1 MSLLQDLKQWREKAA
16 AKEGVELF
24 RVLPNAA
31 IDEIVRTRPGTKD
44 ELMSIKGIK
53 DAKYRK
59 YGVDILRLVSQYRS
73 GGNSVAGA
81 SSMDESRWTS
91 HEVRKTDVASSAIAS
106 TAPAGRGNPGLNE
119 SRDTSYELRDEDA
132 DSLLSFRAQPD
143 TLTRVMRAG
152 SPRVEESQAKQRR
165 SLVRQLADRDDKEE
179 VATDSEDPASLILHP
194 ASEPEPLSISQFLDG
209 VNLELSGMA
218 ARVRGEVSSVDERE
232 RVTYFSLKD
241 ATDGST
247 LPCLIF
253 RSAYAMSGVR
263 LAIGDEVIVEGA
275 PEIWKPMGK
284 LSFKCSVVEYAGE
297 GALKKAYDALLAK
310 LTVEGL
316 LAPERKR
323 EIPAFPHRIALLTSR
338 DGAAIGDFMMNVGR
352 HGYVID
358 LYASSVEGA
367 RAVPELLAGVR
378 MFNRHADRY
387 DVLVIIRG
395 GGSLESLQA
404 FNNEMLVREI
414 ANSKIPV
421 IAGIGHEKDITLATL
436 VADAGVSTPTAASRL
451 VRQSWEDG
459 AERVLR
465 AEHVLR
471 SRTGDLVA
479 GLREALGR
487 MDAALLEHFQ
497 TMKERIRTIV
507 ERFLAKREALA
518 YGFRHG
524 YESIDVLGNGL
535 RKGKATML
543 AAAAETVAR
552 IEILLK
558 QFDPNRALNLGYSL
572 VRLGNGAIL
581 RKSKD
586 ARIGDMIDVRLSEG
600 GIEAEITSIAD

>member
-1 MSLLQDLKQWREKAA
+1 MSLLSNLKTWREKAA

-31 IDEIVRTRPGTKD
+31 LEEIARMKPTTKD
-44 ELMSIKGIK
+44 ALMSIKGIK

-59 YGVDILRLVSQYRS
+59 YGAAILALVAESS
-73 GGNSVAGA
+73 GAKKTNVGDSSTNDLRFTNS
-81 SSMDESRWTS
+81 D
-91 HEVRKTDVASSAIAS
+91 VRKTTIGDDVDENS
-106 TAPAGRGNPGLNE
+106 TLFELGIRKSKIENQESFESDSEIRKSEIPARPAGG
-119 SRDTSYELRDEDA
+119 
-132 DSLLSFRAQPD
+132 
-143 TLTRVMRAG
+143 
-152 SPRVEESQAKQRR
+152 ESQK
-165 SLVRQLADRDDKEE
+165 S
-179 VATDSEDPASLILHP
+179 SF
-194 ASEPEPLSISQFLDG
+194 EPLSVSRFLDG

-232 RVTYFSLKD
+232 RVTYFSIKD

-284 LSFKCSVVEYAGE
+284 LSFKAGLIEYAGE
-297 GALKKAYDALLAK
+297 GVLKKAYDALFAK

-378 MFNRHADRY
+378 QFNRYADRY
-387 DVLVIIRG
+387 DALVIIRG

-414 ANSKIPV
+414 ALSKIPV
-421 IAGIGHEKDITLATL
+421 IAGIGHEKDITLAAL
-436 VADAGVSTPTAASRL
+436 VADAMVSTPTAASRL
-451 VRQSWEDG
+451 VRQSWEEG
-459 AERVLR
+459 VERVVR
-465 AEHVLR
+465 AEHGLR
-471 SRTGDLVA
+471 LRVADLVS
-479 GLREALGR
+479 GVRESLGQ
-487 MDAALLEHFQ
+487 MDAALLGHFQ
-497 TMKERIRTIV
+497 GMKERIRTIV
-507 ERFLAKREALA
+507 ERFLAKRETLS
-518 YGFRHG
+518 YHFRSVS
-524 YESIDVLGNGL
+524 ETLVALGNGL
-535 RKGKATML
+535 KKGKSSVLSDAGEKLSQIEKLL
-543 AAAAETVAR
+543 A
-552 IEILLK
+552 
-558 QFDPNRALNLGYSL
+558 QFDPTRVLAIGYSL
-572 VRLGNGAIL
+572 VRLSSGKIL
-581 RKSKD
+581 RSSKD
-586 ARIGDMIDVRLSEG
+586 AEIGGMIKVRLSEG
-600 GIEAEITSIAD
+600 GIEAEVREIFD